1 MRTGACYVHRLGAE
15 TATGRMRERV
25 KAYNVAV
32 GGRKTANR
40 GYHETITV
48 SWIQLLA
55 RLQQDHPALS
65 REDFA
70 RLAVERFGAVSRNS
84 ERVLRLRRRRLGAC
98 APRVGRPQPAAFLA
112 AAALF
117 ILGCMREA
125 ETLKHAQHEA
135 EKLRHEVESL
145 RQELRHHEH
154 LYYVLDAP
162 VLSDAQYDALMH
174 ELQALEQA
182 HPELVTEDS
191 PTQRVGGKP
200 ADGFEKVAHSKRML
214 SLDNAYDEADLEAWD
229 ARVHAGLPAGETVR
243 YTCELKLD
251 GLSLALHY
259 AGAKTGARL
268 VRGLTRGD
276 GTTGEDVSSNVRTIK
291 SIPLSLGAKVLKA
304 AGLPEAFEIRGECV
318 MPQGA
323 FRKLNEEREAAGQS
337 PAANPRNAA
346 AGTIRMVEP
355 SLVARRRLDF
365 YAYFL
370 LDSAGDMLLDSQQ
383 TALAALQQLGL
394 RVNPRVATLGSIGE
408 VWQFCQDAEPLRD
421 TLGFEIDGIVV
432 KVDSAAQQ
440 RRLGITGKAPRWA
453 IAYKFAA
460 RAGQTQ
466 LNGVGFQVGRTG
478 KVTPVALLEP
488 VLIGGTTVKR
498 ATLHN
503 PDEIGRLGVR
513 IGDTVSV
520 ERGGD
525 VIPKITGVVSPGS
538 HSQEIVFPIDCPV
551 CGRPLVRE
559 EGEVDLRCVN
569 ASCPAR
575 LREELRFFGSRRVM
589 NIEGLGEVMVA
600 QLLGQRLEETE
611 DETSEG
617 PAQVAEP
624 LVRSIADLYRL
635 TKPQLMAFERTGDK
649 SAQTL
654 LDQIARSKHAPLA
667 RVLLGLGIR
676 FVGERT
682 AGLLASAFGSADAL
696 MDASVEELTRVN
708 EVGPKVAEAVHE
720 FFAEERNRALI
731 RELQSLGLTM
741 PAEKKVT
748 TSELEGLTFVLTGT
762 LPTLTREAAKER
774 IEAAGGKVS
783 GSISKKTSY
792 LVAGED
798 AGSKLDKAESLG
810 VKVLDEAGLLGL
822 LEQA

>member
-1 MRTGACYVHRLGAE
+1 
-15 TATGRMRERV
+15 
-25 KAYNVAV
+25 
-32 GGRKTANR
+32 
-40 GYHETITV
+40 
-48 SWIQLLA
+48 
-55 RLQQDHPALS
+55 
-65 REDFA
+65 
-70 RLAVERFGAVSRNS
+70 
-84 ERVLRLRRRRLGAC
+84 
-98 APRVGRPQPAAFLA
+98 
-112 AAALF
+112 
-117 ILGCMREA
+117 MREA
-125 ETLKHAQHEA
+125 EPLKQAEHEA
-135 EKLRHEVESL
+135 EKLRGD
-145 RQELRHHEH
+145 LRHHEH

-174 ELQALEQA
+174 KLQALEQA

-191 PTQRVGGKP
+191 PTQRVGGK
-200 ADGFEKVAHSKRML
+200 AAEGFEKVAHSKRML
-214 SLDNAYDEADLEAWD
+214 SLDNAYDQADLEAWD
-229 ARVHAGLPAGETVR
+229 ARVNAGLPAGETVR

-259 AGAKTGARL
+259 VASKTGAKL

-276 GTTGEDVSSNVRTIK
+276 GTTGEDVSSNVRTMK
-291 SIPLSLGAKVLKA
+291 SIPLSLSAEVLKE
-304 AGLPEAFEIRGECV
+304 AGLPGSFEIRGECV

-323 FRKLNEEREAAGQS
+323 FRKLNEEREAVGQT

-370 LDSAGDMLLDSQQ
+370 LDAQGDMLLESQEA
-383 TALAALQQLGL
+383 ALAALKQLGL
-394 RVNPRVATLGSIGE
+394 RVNPRVATLGSIAE

-432 KVDSAAQQ
+432 KVDAAAQQ

-460 RAGQTQ
+460 RAGETR

-525 VIPKITGVVSPGS
+525 VIPKITGVVAPGS
-538 HSQEIVFPIDCPV
+538 DSQEIVFPVNCPV
-551 CGRPLVRE
+551 CESPLVRE

-600 QLLGQRLEETE
+600 QLLGQKIEESEE
-611 DETSEG
+611 DENGEA

-654 LDQIARSKHAPLA
+654 LDQIARSKQAPLA

-682 AGLLASAFGSADAL
+682 AGLLASAFGSVDAL

-731 RELQSLGLTM
+731 RELQTLGLTM
-741 PAEKKVT
+741 PAEKKLT

-792 LVAGED
+792 LVAGDD
-798 AGSKLDKAESLG
+798 AGSKLDKAGSLG
-810 VKVLDEAGLLGL
+810 VKVLDEAGLLSLIG
-822 LEQA
+822 EPV